1 MSAFLQSV
9 IQSTRM
15 ASLASLSLGA
25 DSSHGQPVENES
37 REKQRTRPDRKN
49 VVVEKKR
56 RDRGMPTRMR
66 YLLGVLVGLALL
78 SDHLCQAQGNL
89 QLPQENTTH
98 DAQQH
103 VHVQHNQGIRRNGM
117 LGSTQGRHYTRGRRL
132 RGAATAAAAPAVVDD
147 SNRHVV
153 LTVDNRRSSW
163 REARRLASHMM

>member
-1 MSAFLQSV
+1 
-9 IQSTRM
+9 M
-15 ASLASLSLGA
+15 A
-25 DSSHGQPVENES
+25 
-37 REKQRTRPDRKN
+37 
-49 VVVEKKR
+49 
-56 RDRGMPTRMR
+56 TRMR
-66 YLLGVLVGLALL
+66 SFLVVLVALALL
-78 SDHLCQAQGNL
+78 SNHICQAQGNQ

-98 DAQQH
+98 DAQQ
-103 VHVQHNQGIRRNGM
+103 QHNQGIRRNGM

>member
-1 MSAFLQSV
+1 
-9 IQSTRM
+9 M
-15 ASLASLSLGA
+15 ALLASLSLGA

-66 YLLGVLVGLALL
+66 SFLVVLVALALL
-78 SDHLCQAQGNL
+78 SNHICQAQGNQ

-98 DAQQH
+98 DAQQ
-103 VHVQHNQGIRRNGM
+103 QHNQGIRRNGM
-117 LGSTQGRHYTRGRRL
+117 LGSTRGRHYARGRRL